1 MMRNIYLV
9 MGRFFL
15 MGLILSLSGCSL
27 KGRSLTHYQ
36 VPAEVLKSFRTTH
49 PTIEQVEFSS
59 FMKDGVK
66 LFQASFEEDGEMH
79 EVQYNVHGVVFVPK
93 AEKHPK
99 PEPKEPSEDSEATE
113 SEPAPEGEP
122 PSPAAKPTGVAPKK
136 PTTP

>member
-1 MMRNIYLV
+1 MIRKFYVVVRRLSFI
-9 MGRFFL
+9 
-15 MGLILSLSGCSL
+15 GLLLSLCGCSF

-59 FMKDGVK
+59 FMKDGAK
-66 LFQASFEEDGEMH
+66 LFQAAYEEDGEMH

-99 PEPKEPSEDSEATE
+99 PEPQAPSEEAASDPEPSSD
-113 SEPAPEGEP
+113 GET
-122 PSPAAKPTGVAPKK
+122 PSPAAKPAVVPEKKSMAP
-136 PTTP
+136 